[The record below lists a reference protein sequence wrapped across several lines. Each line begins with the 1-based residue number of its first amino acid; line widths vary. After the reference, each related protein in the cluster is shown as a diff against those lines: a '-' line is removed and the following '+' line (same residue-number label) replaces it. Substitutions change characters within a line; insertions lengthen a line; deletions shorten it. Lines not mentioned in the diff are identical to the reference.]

1 MYLNNART
9 VSNSVLSGS
18 QLVREDRIGRNAD
31 KALARKYIKKQYATR
46 VSITKVRE
54 MKTVL
59 FLIVELA
66 VVCRFLRN
74 NERIIRFE
82 KRPSKIMKNNSGSLL
97 TGARAEA
104 REDG

>member
-1 MYLNNART
+1 
-9 VSNSVLSGS
+9 
-18 QLVREDRIGRNAD
+18 
-31 KALARKYIKKQYATR
+31 
-46 VSITKVRE
+46 

-66 VVCRFLRN
+66 VVCRFLKN

-82 KRPSKIMKNNSGSLL
+82 KRPSKIMKNNTGSLL
-97 TGARAEA
+97 TGTRAEA